1 MRNRNWTAKGL
12 TLSGTLLALAMVF
25 LYGAS
30 IIPGIE
36 LTLFLAASLLVSAV
50 IIEIGPAAGWTFYAA
65 SAFLGFL
72 LIPNKAALFPYVL
85 FFGVYGVLKFHIET
99 LHRLT
104 LEIVLKLVYFNL
116 TFGMGFFLFRELLFR
131 SIAIP
136 DFPDTILL
144 LLANG
149 FFLFYDS
156 VYTQI
161 ISFYLKR
168 IHSQLR

>member
-1 MRNRNWTAKGL
+1 M
-12 TLSGTLLALAMVF
+12 TLSGIFLALAMVF

-50 IIEIGPAAGWTFYAA
+50 IIEIGPAAGWTFYVA

-99 LHRLT
+99 LHRLA
-104 LEIVLKLVYFNL
+104 LEILLKLVYFNL
-116 TFGMGFFLFRELLFR
+116 AFGMGFFLFRELLFK
-131 SIAIP
+131 SIELP
-136 DFPDTILL
+136 DFPDAILL

-168 IHSQLR
+168 IHSQIR